1 MVPRR
6 KPNPPHVSP
15 GRGEAAF
22 TYSATKGKGRGSQQQ
37 CHRKGGCWTIERF
50 YTPLLSE
57 RLLRTSSSLFGSVGS
72 WGLSMPRAGWM
83 GLGPIREASEVGK
96 EERREEG
103 MEEGREKPGGRPA
116 A

>member
-1 MVPRR
+1 MVPGR

-22 TYSATKGKGRGSQQQ
+22 TYSATKGKGRAGRGSIA
-37 CHRKGGCWTIERF
+37 IEREGELWKGF

-72 WGLSMPRAGWM
+72 
-83 GLGPIREASEVGK
+83 
-96 EERREEG
+96 
-103 MEEGREKPGGRPA
+103 
-116 A
+116 